1 MRCHSPKASSCLRAP
16 LTKTR
21 ALSKTPASTNK
32 RCHRRY
38 GPSLLILMTKNQT
51 DSPKNLSMSLH
62 SIPSPKQTALIK
74 NRLKNLLKIS
84 NHWVIRFGT
93 SVSTNRTFQLQN
105 FPNLV
110 ILSVKYSSRSL
121 VHLVAN
127 SIS

>member
-21 ALSKTPASTNK
+21 VLSKTPASTNK
-32 RCHRRY
+32 LCHRRY
-38 GPSLLILMTKNQT
+38 GPSLRILMMKNQI

-62 SIPSPKQTALIK
+62 SIPNQKQTALIK

-121 VHLVAN
+121 VHPVAN